1 MTCVPTWLFV
11 PLVILALIGIG
22 FIAFVAHVWNAQH

>member
-11 PLVILALIGIG
+11 PLVILSLIGVG
-22 FIAFVAHVWNAQH
+22 FIAFVVHVWRAQH